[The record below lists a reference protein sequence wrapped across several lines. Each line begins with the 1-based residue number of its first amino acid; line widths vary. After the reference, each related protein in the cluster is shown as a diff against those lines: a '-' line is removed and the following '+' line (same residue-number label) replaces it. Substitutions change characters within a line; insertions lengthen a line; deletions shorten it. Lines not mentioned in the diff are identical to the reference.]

1 MTTTITTTTEN
12 FDKKSFLW
20 LLHKAAKHN
29 LLPEQTISTFFTII
43 VITIIY
49 NIYLIWNQVCLLSCW
64 NESSLS
70 YDFFFIL
77 VYPKL
82 TPFTVLKQRYKKI
95 SIWLIKKCVSFRW
108 LTHFSLTNENM
119 GNWIIQYIVQNI
131 LFMSVDIPQSVKTFT
146 LIIPTYS
153 VQAFFE

>member
-12 FDKKSFLW
+12 FDEKSFLW

-70 YDFFFIL
+70 YDFFFHFSISETDTL
-77 VYPKL
+77 YRFEATL
-82 TPFTVLKQRYKKI
+82 QKI